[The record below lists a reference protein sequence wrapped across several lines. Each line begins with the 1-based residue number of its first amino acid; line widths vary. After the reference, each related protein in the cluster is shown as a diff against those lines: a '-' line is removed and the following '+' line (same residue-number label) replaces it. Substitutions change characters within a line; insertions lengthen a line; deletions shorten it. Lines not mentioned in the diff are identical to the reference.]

1 MHCRRVALHIS
12 DGLDAARAFGQQAKV
27 PASVQICA
35 RQVALLLQVE
45 GGFVFGLGMMLQEH
59 VDYSPEG
66 QPLYDST
73 WDYKIPTAACI
84 PRQFNIALLKVRMS
98 VDCWRWISWT
108 TLCCFLH

>member
-1 MHCRRVALHIS
+1 MALHIS
-12 DGLDAARAFGQQAKV
+12 NELDSAGALGQQAQV
-27 PASVQICA
+27 PASVQRYA
-35 RQVALLLQVE
+35 QQVTLLLQVE

-84 PRQFNIALLKVRMS
+84 PRQFNIALLKVRALADAGPS
-98 VDCWRWISWT
+98 DPRCVT
-108 TLCCFLH
+108 FHT

>member
-1 MHCRRVALHIS
+1 MCQL
-12 DGLDAARAFGQQAKV
+12 
-27 PASVQICA
+27 SVQICA
-35 RQVALLLQVE
+35 HSTALLLQVE

-84 PRQFNIALLKVRMS
+84 PRQFNIALLKVMDVRA
-98 VDCWRWISWT
+98 DCWRWNFWT
-108 TLCCFLH
+108 ALCRFLR